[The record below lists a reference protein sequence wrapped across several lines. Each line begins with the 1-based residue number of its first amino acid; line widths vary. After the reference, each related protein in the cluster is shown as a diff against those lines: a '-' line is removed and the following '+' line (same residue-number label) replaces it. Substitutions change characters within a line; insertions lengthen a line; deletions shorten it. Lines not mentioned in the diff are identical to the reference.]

1 VKSRSTSLLGIVFGI
16 ALAGAP
22 LSPAGAVNINT
33 SATACQQAV
42 FQAVPSDK
50 QNRVGIIDAGVV
62 NMANVPTIVIC
73 PVPRSPL
80 AAGATSGGFWL
91 DGDNFLNSLVTV
103 QTSCNVASYTFQ
115 GVLHGWS
122 GFTATEATYDR
133 FVSLPA
139 SMLGFYDYV
148 SVHCLLPQY
157 HDDLRTYLG
166 VFRGVTASQ

>member
-1 VKSRSTSLLGIVFGI
+1 MLSRTVQVLGVVFGI
-16 ALAGAP
+16 TLAAAP
-22 LSPAGAVNINT
+22 LSPAGATNINT
-33 SATACQQAV
+33 SAVACQQAV

-50 QNRVGIIDAGVV
+50 QNRVGIIDSGVV
-62 NMANVPTIVIC
+62 NMTNVPTIVIC

-91 DGDNFLNSLVTV
+91 DGDNLLNSLVTV
-103 QTSCNVASYTFQ
+103 QTTCNVASYTYQ

-148 SVHCLLPQY
+148 SVNCVLPPY
-157 HDDLRTYLG
+157 HDALRTYLG